1 MPKRRNCYYSLDKII
16 EPLILS
22 VDKVRFELHG
32 ILELCKEPNTNEF
45 RASMT
50 DAISKME
57 GKDGLWSSVSG
68 DEKHYMSV
76 MDACETLAECM
87 NVHIAVFI
95 LVVDESALEESASA
109 TIPGFKV
116 FKQFCGDTRTES
128 IFGPRGGAVIT
139 YMGSSHMLLTHADLL
154 VPLS

>member
-1 MPKRRNCYYSLDKII
+1 MGCRRLAPCCPPSVPALLRQMIVKTVPPPP
-16 EPLILS
+16 PLLLS
-22 VDKVRFELHG
+22 MLLLLLLLLDKVRIELHG

-45 RASMT
+45 GARIT

-76 MDACETLAECM
+76 MEACETLAECM

-95 LVVDESALEESASA
+95 LAVNESALEESA
-109 TIPGFKV
+109 TIPG
-116 FKQFCGDTRTES
+116 
-128 IFGPRGGAVIT
+128 
-139 YMGSSHMLLTHADLL
+139 HAQ
-154 VPLS
+154 